1 MSIRNNPFMNNI
13 KADPYESANKSV
25 NRLVRKWEGSKLLN
39 GLKNEQEKRSMAILL
54 ENQARQLILESSRVN
69 GDGTEEWG
77 GMALPIVRRSY
88 AGQNLTDLV
97 SLQPMVR
104 PHGLVF
110 FLDFQ
115 YGSGA
120 QPGFTQDTS
129 LFGGDKNYDG
139 STGLFGRTNSP
150 TGGLY
155 GMNYG
160 YSINDFTSA
169 SLTAT
174 ITSASFYEV
183 NFMPELSGSIATGQV
198 KKVTVTLG
206 SDIDN
211 HGASAFRISS
221 GSVATELKNLTA
233 FTSIVANSTNWDVT
247 FFVTGSTAELATTT
261 GWTVKYHKQP
271 TSDSRG
277 DFEDLSV
284 SGSYQILDIP
294 EVDIKIKQEQIVA
307 KSRKLKSSYTQ
318 ELVQD
323 LKAYLTI
330 DPEVELTQTLS
341 DYIGIEIG
349 IEILDMLVRAASY
362 TEYWSAKIGY
372 VHDATS
378 RTFIDAATNGQAYT
392 QQTWFA
398 TLGSKINK
406 VSNEIHTKTFVGGA
420 NFLVMHPNV
429 ATVLESL
436 NMIKTDTDGTKSE
449 FALGVEKAGTFGG
462 RYTVYKSPYMIKN
475 VILAGYKSPGI
486 FNAGATYNPYIPFT
500 MSPTLM
506 DYNNFTP
513 RKMIAT
519 RYAKKLLRSEM
530 YAKIVIGNVDQ
541 I

>member
-1 MSIRNNPFMNNI
+1 MGIRNNPFMSNI
-13 KADPYESANKSV
+13 KTDPYESANKSV
-25 NRLVRKWEGSKLLN
+25 SRLVKKWEGSKLLN
-39 GLKNEQEKRSMAILL
+39 GLKNEQERRSMAILL

-155 GMNYG
+155 NLNYG
-160 YSINDFTSA
+160 YSINDFTSS

-174 ITSASFYEV
+174 ITSASFAEV
-183 NFMPELSGSIATGQV
+183 NFMPELSGSVAAGTI
-198 KKVTVTLG
+198 KKVKVTLG

-211 HGASAFRISS
+211 QGVSAFRITS
-221 GSVATELKNLTA
+221 GSITEARALPA
-233 FTSIVANSTNWDVT
+233 FTTVTANSTNWDVT
-247 FFVTGSTAELATTT
+247 FFVTGSTAEVATATA
-261 GWTVKYHKQP
+261 WSVKYHKQP
-271 TSDSRG
+271 TSDMRG

-349 IEILDMLVRAASY
+349 LEILDMLTRAASY

-372 VHDATS
+372 VYDSAT
-378 RTFIDAATNGQAYT
+378 RTFVDGATNGQAYT
-392 QQTWFA
+392 QQTWFN
-398 TLGSKINK
+398 TLQSKINK

-429 ATVLESL
+429 ATILESL
-436 NMIKTDTDGTKSE
+436 KLIVADTDGTKSE

-500 MSPTLM
+500 MSPVIM

-519 RYAKKLLRSEM
+519 RYSKKLLRPEM
-530 YAKIVIGNVDQ
+530 YAKIVIGHTDQ